1 MIEKITQAYQK
12 YRGKSPKWS
21 AFIASK
27 PVLFVLNLFGWPSR
41 VVKKLYRW
49 VVKWAGTRYAERAL
63 FGIAFAE
70 SSFFPI
76 PPDPLLI
83 AMTTVHPKKYIRF
96 ALICTGASVLGGLFG
111 YLIGVTLFET
121 VGVWLVNL
129 YHLEAQF
136 QIIGNRY
143 AENAFLTIFTAAFT
157 PIPFKLITI
166 AAGVFR
172 VNIFIFFL
180 ASVIGRGAR
189 FFLVAFLMH
198 HFGQRYKDTI
208 EKYVDVFS
216 LAFVVILVAGFMVF
230 KYLL

>member
-1 MIEKITQAYQK
+1 MIKKIRKAYNV
-12 YRGKSPKWS
+12 YRVASPRFG
-21 AFIASK
+21 AFVESK
-27 PVLFVLNLFGWPSR
+27 PVLFVLSLFGLPSR
-41 VVKKLYRW
+41 IIRKLYRW
-49 VVKWAGTRYAERAL
+49 VVGWAGSKRAEQAL
-63 FGIAFAE
+63 FGISFAE

-96 ALICTGASVLGGLFG
+96 ALVCTGASVLGGLFG
-111 YLIGVTLFET
+111 YFIGVALFET
-121 VGVWLVNL
+121 VGTWLVSA

-136 QIIGNRY
+136 KIIGDRY

-172 VNIFIFFL
+172 VNLFVFL
-180 ASVIGRGAR
+180 VAAIIGRGAR

-208 EKYVDVFS
+208 EKYVDVLS
-216 LAFVVILVAGFMVF
+216 VAFVALLVAGFMVF